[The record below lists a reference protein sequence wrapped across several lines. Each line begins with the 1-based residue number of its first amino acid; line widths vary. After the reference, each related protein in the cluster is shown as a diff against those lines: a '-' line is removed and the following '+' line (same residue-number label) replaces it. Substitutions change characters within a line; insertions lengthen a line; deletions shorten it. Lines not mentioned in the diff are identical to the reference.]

1 MKVDVVIVGGG
12 MVGLATAL
20 LLSQNGFEVCLLD
33 IHPCTPIPLS
43 ESYDLRVSAITLG
56 TVKLFKS
63 LGIWEDIHNLRVGK
77 FDKIK
82 IWEECDTQN
91 ICFDPAKG
99 YIIENK
105 VIQLALIQKS
115 EKIKILA
122 PVKIQAI
129 QKSPDN
135 IGVLLD
141 NGLTITSKL
150 LIGADG
156 ANSKIREWAEL
167 GLSEKSY
174 DQSALVATVQT
185 EKSHENTARQRFLPE
200 GPLALL
206 PLSKPNYCS
215 IVWTNKPETTQKLLA
230 LSPSEFDAEIKK
242 YWHDELGEI
251 RLVDQRL
258 AFALSKK
265 HAEHYVKERVV
276 LVGDAAHTIHPL
288 AGQGVNL
295 GFLDAQALCEIVTHA
310 KTENRDIGLLHTL
323 RRYERSRKGDNIL
336 VQKLMDIFNSP
347 RIRKWGVTI
356 ISHNNFFKT
365 IMLAW
370 MQQREKASCK
380 KSC

>member
-1 MKVDVVIVGGG
+1 MKVDVIIVGGG

-20 LLSQNGFEVCLLD
+20 LLSQNGFDVCLLD
-33 IHPCTPIPLS
+33 IHPCTPTPLP

-56 TVKLFKS
+56 TVKLFKN
-63 LGIWEDIHNLRVGK
+63 LGIWEVINNLRVGR
-77 FDKIK
+77 FEKIK
-82 IWEECDTQN
+82 IWEDCDTKN
-91 ICFDPAKG
+91 ICFEPAKG

-122 PVKIQAI
+122 PIQIQAI

-135 IGVLLD
+135 ISVLLD
-141 NGLTITSKL
+141 NGQTVTSKL
-150 LIGADG
+150 IIGADG

-167 GLSEKSY
+167 GLSEKNY

-185 EKSHENTARQRFLPE
+185 EKPHENIARQRFLPE

-206 PLSKPNYCS
+206 PLSQANYCS
-215 IVWTNKPETTQKLLA
+215 IVWTSSPEATQKLLG
-230 LSPSEFDAEIKK
+230 LNPSEFNTAINK

-258 AFALSKK
+258 AFPLSKK

-276 LVGDAAHTIHPL
+276 LVGDAAHTIHHL

-295 GFLDAQALCEIVTHA
+295 GFLDAQALSTILTQA
-310 KTENRDIGLLHTL
+310 KNKKRDIGLLHTL

-336 VQKLMDIFNSP
+336 VQKLMDVFNSP
-347 RIRKWGVTI
+347 RMRKFGVKI
-356 ISHNNFFKT
+356 VSNIEILKQV
-365 IMLAW
+365 MVVW
-370 MQQREKASCK
+370 MKRRETS
-380 KSC
+380 